1 MNRRVPSDRIRRN
14 TAFVVPRA
22 ETGSGYK
29 WTVLLITTI
38 GAFMAPLD
46 GSIVTIA
53 IPSIASSMMIGLE
66 TVVWISLAYLLVLT
80 VLLINAG
87 RLSDLRGR
95 KRSYILGFVIFT
107 AGSVL
112 CGVSATGLQLVIFRT
127 VQGTGAALIASN
139 SPAIVTES
147 FQSWER
153 GKAFGINATAVYAG
167 LMSGPVIG
175 GVLVQSF
182 GWRSIFYVNVP
193 IGILVVSLAS
203 LKLKEKRTFSIGERF
218 DFAGAVTLSAALASF
233 LVALTLGGSFGWNS
247 IPILCLLLITVST
260 FLLFIY
266 AESRL
271 TRYPTFDLSLFTKN
285 RLFAAANIAALLNYI
300 AVSGVTLMMSIYL
313 QNVQGLQP
321 ESAAL
326 FLITMSVAMALL
338 SPFSGWLSDRFGSR
352 LLSSVGMLIVT
363 VGLLTLS
370 QLDITSSTNDIVLRL
385 TLLGV
390 GFGLF
395 SSPNT
400 RAVMGSVDRS
410 KLGVAS
416 GTLSTMRSTG
426 QSIGLAMVGAVIATA
441 LPPQAVLQLL
451 TGLKAQNLVVRDD
464 FILGMRNLFLVASAI
479 GAVGTL
485 ASLVRGRESLDP
497 TQELQHPASPTKCSR
512 SICKSRYSEF
522 RYELQPKVERCHQYT
537 RL

>member
-1 MNRRVPSDRIRRN
+1 LEPALRTGPHVPIDRIRRSA
-14 TAFVVPRA
+14 TFVVPRA

-29 WTVLLITTI
+29 WTVLLVTTI

-53 IPSIASSMMIGLE
+53 IPSIAASMMIGLE

-87 RLSDLRGR
+87 RLSDIRGR

-112 CGVSATGLQLVIFRT
+112 CGLSRTGLQLVMFRAL
-127 VQGTGAALIASN
+127 QGTGAALIASN
-139 SPAIVTES
+139 SPALVTES

-153 GKAFGINATAVYAG
+153 GKALGINAMAVYVG
-167 LMSGPVIG
+167 LMTGPVIG
-175 GVLVQSF
+175 GILVQSF

-203 LKLKEKRTFSIGERF
+203 LKLKEKRTLSMGERF
-218 DFAGAVTLSAALASF
+218 DFAGAATLSAALASF
-233 LVALTLGGSFGWNS
+233 LVALTLGGNYGWNS
-247 IPILCLLLITVST
+247 IPILSLLLVTVSA
-260 FLLFIY
+260 FVLFIY

-271 TRYPTFDLSLFTKN
+271 THHPTFDLSLFTKN
-285 RLFAAANIAALLNYI
+285 RLFAAANVAALLNYI

-313 QNVQGLQP
+313 QDVQGLQP
-321 ESAAL
+321 ESAGL
-326 FLITMSVAMALL
+326 FLIAMSVAMALL
-338 SPFSGWLSDRFGSR
+338 SPFSGWLSDRLGSR
-352 LLSSVGMLIVT
+352 LLSSAGMLIVT

-370 QLDITSSTNDIVLRL
+370 QLSTTSSISDIVLRL
-385 TLLGV
+385 TFLGV

-400 RAVMGSVDRS
+400 RAVMSSVDRS

-416 GTLSTMRSTG
+416 GTLSTMRSAG
-426 QSIGLAMVGAVIATA
+426 QSIGLAMVGGVIATA
-441 LPPQAVLQLL
+441 LPPQAVLQLF
-451 TGLKAQNLVVRDD
+451 TGLTAQNLLAKGD
-464 FILGMRNLFLVASAI
+464 FILGMRNLFLIASAI

-485 ASLVRGRESLDP
+485 ASLVRGREQLEP
-497 TQELQHPASPTKCSR
+497 TQELTHRVNPT
-512 SICKSRYSEF
+512 E
-522 RYELQPKVERCHQYT
+522 T
-537 RL
+537 

>member
-1 MNRRVPSDRIRRN
+1 MELLLVASGRIPTECMRGN
-14 TAFVVPRA
+14 LAFAVQGA
-22 ETGSGYK
+22 ETEPGYK

-53 IPSIASSMMIGLE
+53 IPAIASSMMIGLE

-87 RLSDLRGR
+87 RLSDIRGR
-95 KRSYILGFVIFT
+95 KRSYILGFIIFT
-107 AGSVL
+107 AASAL
-112 CGVSATGLQLVIFRT
+112 CGVSATGLQLIVFRAT
-127 VQGTGAALIASN
+127 QGAGAALIASN

-153 GKAFGINATAVYAG
+153 GKAFGINAAAVYAG
-167 LMSGPVIG
+167 LMTGPVIG
-175 GVLVQSF
+175 GILVQNF

-193 IGILVVSLAS
+193 IGILVASLAS
-203 LKLKEKRTFSIGERF
+203 LRLKEKRTFSMAEKF
-218 DFAGAVTLSAALASF
+218 DFAGAATLSGGLASF
-233 LVALTLGGSFGWNS
+233 LVALTLGGSYGWTS
-247 IPILCLLLITVST
+247 IPILCLLVITVGA
-260 FLLFIY
+260 LLAFIY

-271 TRYPTFDLSLFTKN
+271 TRNPTFDLSLFTKN

-313 QNVQGLQP
+313 QEVQGLQP
-321 ESAAL
+321 ETAGL
-326 FLITMSVAMALL
+326 FLIAMAVAMALL
-338 SPFSGWLSDRFGSR
+338 SPFSGWLSDRLGSR
-352 LLSSVGMLIVT
+352 LLSSSGMLIVT
-363 VGLLTLS
+363 VGLLMLS
-370 QLDITSSTNDIVLRL
+370 ELKITSSTNDIVLRL

-400 RAVMGSVDRS
+400 RAVMSSVDHG

-426 QSIGLAMVGAVIATA
+426 QSIGLAMVAAVIATA
-441 LPPQAVLQLL
+441 LPAQVVLQLF
-451 TGLKAQNLVVRDD
+451 TGLTAQSSLVRYD
-464 FILGMRNLFLVASAI
+464 FVVGMRNLFLVASVV
-479 GAVGTL
+479 GAFGTF
-485 ASLVRGRESLDP
+485 ASLVRGRESS
-497 TQELQHPASPTKCSR
+497 ESPHGTNR
-512 SICKSRYSEF
+512 
-522 RYELQPKVERCHQYT
+522 LKVQGEA
-537 RL
+537 

>member
-1 MNRRVPSDRIRRN
+1 MRNMTSVTRRS
-14 TAFVVPRA
+14 

-29 WTVLLITTI
+29 WMVLLVTTI
-38 GAFMAPLD
+38 GSFMAPFD

-87 RLSDLRGR
+87 RLADLRGR
-95 KRSYILGFVIFT
+95 KRTYILGFIIFT
-107 AGSVL
+107 AGSFL
-112 CGVSATGLQLVIFRT
+112 CGLSVTGSQLVVFRAL
-127 VQGTGAALIASN
+127 QGIGAAFVAAN

-153 GKAFGINATAVYAG
+153 GKALGINAMAVYVG
-167 LMSGPVIG
+167 LTTGPVIG

-203 LKLKEKRTFSIGERF
+203 AKLKEKWVLSARERF
-218 DFAGAVTLSAALASF
+218 DFAGAVTLSVALASL
-233 LVALTLGGSFGWNS
+233 LVALTLGGTFGWYS
-247 IPILCLLLITVST
+247 FATLALLVVTVGA

-271 TRYPTFDLSLFTKN
+271 TRHPIFDLSLFTKN

-300 AVSGVTLMMSIYL
+300 AISGVTFMISIYL
-313 QNVQGLQP
+313 QNIQGLQP
-321 ESAAL
+321 ESAGL
-326 FLITMSVAMALL
+326 YLIAMSVAMALL
-338 SPFSGWLSDRFGSR
+338 SPPSGWLADRVGSR
-352 LLSSVGMLIVT
+352 LLSTVGMIIVT
-363 VGLLTLS
+363 AGLLLLS
-370 QLDITSSTNDIVLRL
+370 QLNTASPVGDIVMRL
-385 TLLGV
+385 TFLGI

-400 RAVMGSVDRS
+400 RAVMSSVEGR

-416 GTLSTMRSTG
+416 GTLSTMRATG
-426 QSIGLAMVGAVIATA
+426 QSVGLALATAVIATA
-441 LPPQAVLQLL
+441 IPPQLMLQLFIGL
-451 TGLKAQNLVVRDD
+451 TTQSPIAAGD
-464 FILGMRNLFLVASAI
+464 FVTGMSKVFLIAAGIS
-479 GAVGTL
+479 AVGTV
-485 ASLVRGRESLDP
+485 ASLVRGH
-497 TQELQHPASPTKCSR
+497 ELSGRNSETHNVASEEP
-512 SICKSRYSEF
+512 
-522 RYELQPKVERCHQYT
+522 
-537 RL
+537 

>member
-1 MNRRVPSDRIRRN
+1 
-14 TAFVVPRA
+14 
-22 ETGSGYK
+22 
-29 WTVLLITTI
+29 
-38 GAFMAPLD
+38 MA
-46 GSIVTIA
+46 I
-53 IPSIASSMMIGLE
+53 
-66 TVVWISLAYLLVLT
+66 
-80 VLLINAG
+80 
-87 RLSDLRGR
+87 
-95 KRSYILGFVIFT
+95 
-107 AGSVL
+107 
-112 CGVSATGLQLVIFRT
+112 
-127 VQGTGAALIASN
+127 
-139 SPAIVTES
+139 
-147 FQSWER
+147 
-153 GKAFGINATAVYAG
+153 YAG
-167 LMSGPVIG
+167 LMTGPVIG

-203 LKLKEKRTFSIGERF
+203 LKLKEKRISSMGERF
-218 DFAGAVTLSAALASF
+218 DFAGAATLSAALASF
-233 LVALTLGGSFGWNS
+233 LVALTLGGSYGWDS
-247 IPILCLLLITVST
+247 IPILSLLLITVST
-260 FLLFIY
+260 FLMFIY

-271 TRYPTFDLSLFTKN
+271 ARFPTFDLSLFTKN
-285 RLFAAANIAALLNYI
+285 RLFAAANIAALFNYI

-326 FLITMSVAMALL
+326 FLIAMSVAMALF

-352 LLSSVGMLIVT
+352 LLSSAGMLIVT

-416 GTLSTMRSTG
+416 GTLSTMRSAG
-426 QSIGLAMVGAVIATA
+426 QSIGLAMVGAVIATV

-451 TGLKAQNLVVRDD
+451 TGLTTQNLLVRDE
-464 FILGMRNLFLVASAI
+464 FIFGMRNLFLVASVI

-485 ASLVRGRESLDP
+485 ASLVRGRES
-497 TQELQHPASPTKCSR
+497 
-512 SICKSRYSEF
+512 
-522 RYELQPKVERCHQYT
+522 
-537 RL
+537 

>member
-1 MNRRVPSDRIRRN
+1 
-14 TAFVVPRA
+14 
-22 ETGSGYK
+22 
-29 WTVLLITTI
+29 
-38 GAFMAPLD
+38 MAPLD

-87 RLSDLRGR
+87 RFSDIRGR

-112 CGVSATGLQLVIFRT
+112 CGLSATGLQLVIFRA
-127 VQGTGAALIASN
+127 VQGIGAALIASN

-147 FQSWER
+147 FESWER
-153 GKAFGINATAVYAG
+153 GKAFGVNAAAVYAG
-167 LMSGPVIG
+167 LMAGPVIG

-193 IGILVVSLAS
+193 IGIVVVTLAS
-203 LKLKEKRTFSIGERF
+203 LKLKEKRTFSRDERF
-218 DFAGAVTLSAALASF
+218 DLTGAATLSAALASF
-233 LVALTLGGSFGWNS
+233 LVALTLGGTYGWGS
-247 IPILCLLLITVST
+247 AVILSLLLITAVS
-260 FLLFIY
+260 FVLFIY

-271 TRYPTFDLSLFTKN
+271 ARYPTFDLSLFTKN
-285 RLFAAANIAALLNYI
+285 RLFAAANTAALLNYI

-313 QNVQGLQP
+313 QDVQGLLP
-321 ESAAL
+321 ENAAL
-326 FLITMSVAMALL
+326 FLIAMSVAMALL
-338 SPFSGWLSDRFGSR
+338 SPLSGSLSDRFGSR
-352 LLSSVGMLIVT
+352 LLSSAGMFIVT

-370 QLDITSSTNDIVLRL
+370 QLNITSSANDIVLRL

-416 GTLSTMRSTG
+416 GTLSTMRATG
-426 QSIGLAMVGAVIATA
+426 QSIGLAMVGAVIASA
-441 LPPQAVLQLL
+441 LPPQTVLQLL
-451 TGLKAQNLVVRDD
+451 TGLTGQDFVARDD
-464 FILGMRNLFLVASAI
+464 FILGMRTLFLVASAI
-479 GAVGTL
+479 SAVGTF
-485 ASLVRGRESLDP
+485 ASLVRGRESSEP
-497 TQELQHPASPTKCSR
+497 IPELHDAAR
-512 SICKSRYSEF
+512 S
-522 RYELQPKVERCHQYT
+522 T
-537 RL
+537 